1 MGKTISKFKQLTDPN
16 KVWVNDILSFDNYDD
31 YIAYTKNFD
40 YYETSSLKM
49 FLTNVLNQLICNHEN
64 PLYYEIEKNVEI
76 SFGTTLEFEKIHF
89 CYVDSRNSQKE
100 ITYHTVKSPDPYTFP
115 KIRKEGD
122 PATSTYVEYDS
133 HTILNKPIYHYCE
146 IKYYY
151 EKNKKILDQNKTFKL
166 LLDSFIV
173 FANVIDIEHKQMVWL
188 MLKEGERKLLIPKPP
203 NVRNSWI

>member
-1 MGKTISKFKQLTDPN
+1 
-16 KVWVNDILSFDNYDD
+16 
-31 YIAYTKNFD
+31 
-40 YYETSSLKM
+40 M

-151 EKNKKILDQNKTFKL
+151 EKKGAEQVGGCSVYRNLSREKEQLKL
-166 LLDSFIV
+166 LQKKWGNKIV
-173 FANVIDIEHKQMVWL
+173 KYDVNDRSHGRIKKKAFDINPVIKVPIR
-188 MLKEGERKLLIPKPP
+188 GI
-203 NVRNSWI
+203 